1 MYTISYLGNFG
12 VVDDPATKT
21 YFNNDNG
28 VYRFAKDTVGHGQ
41 TPGPGPTFTPAVVS
55 IIRSDRCG
63 TQLALDHLR
72 RHLPVNW

>member
-28 VYRFAKDTVGHGQ
+28 VYRFAEDTVGHGQ